1 MNWNKSVSPPC
12 SAWWR
17 MLSTFWE
24 IQFPFKCWLV
34 VVHVVIKMDKI
45 DHRALGYVPRHRL
58 NQSHFQGIQC
68 LCILSCLWWKDFK
81 WLGDDWNDQC
91 SSKSHLE
98 WCFPPPLPFK
108 SHSDQ
113 RHLQSRVVI
122 LNTETFIIIPGIVS
136 PSLSCGSAVRTCE
149 DVPKNRM
156 LLWATW
162 SWRLR
167 LRLGGP
173 SPFVHESRSP
183 WGTGHDALVNQNS
196 KTKAYPYHPSFLWSI
211 FTNSIFPDSA
221 VGRGQG
227 SPRKVTVWISKS
239 SKHRDANFCIFLPKI
254 GSSYIAIRYNHNLPF
269 FKKLWWVLE
278 VCDLRFDQRGG
289 MD

>member
-1 MNWNKSVSPPC
+1 
-12 SAWWR
+12 
-17 MLSTFWE
+17 
-24 IQFPFKCWLV
+24 
-34 VVHVVIKMDKI
+34 
-45 DHRALGYVPRHRL
+45 
-58 NQSHFQGIQC
+58 
-68 LCILSCLWWKDFK
+68 
-81 WLGDDWNDQC
+81 
-91 SSKSHLE
+91 
-98 WCFPPPLPFK
+98 
-108 SHSDQ
+108 
-113 RHLQSRVVI
+113 
-122 LNTETFIIIPGIVS
+122 
-136 PSLSCGSAVRTCE
+136 
-149 DVPKNRM
+149 M

-239 SKHRDANFCIFLPKI
+239 SKHLVFVLLACSTRTAFQPSRAQLTRQFVTRHLIVKFVTTLSTNSLTALPNTFSVSHSLNYSRMCPSRGLSMWKF
-254 GSSYIAIRYNHNLPF
+254 YE
-269 FKKLWWVLE
+269 W
-278 VCDLRFDQRGG
+278 CMDL
-289 MD
+289 